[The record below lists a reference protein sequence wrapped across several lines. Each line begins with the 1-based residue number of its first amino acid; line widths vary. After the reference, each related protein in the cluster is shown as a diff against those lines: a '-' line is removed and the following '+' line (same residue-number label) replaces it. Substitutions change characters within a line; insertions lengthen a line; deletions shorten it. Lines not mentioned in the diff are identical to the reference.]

1 MVHLKVPLRFSNLNL
16 NSHTADRFKRYLGGI
31 ETFFHGRTIQYLNL
45 RILVDNNQIRFRI
58 VNNKSTCY
66 KYSINEYVKAI
77 LRTYSDS
84 IMTTVNKI

>member
-1 MVHLKVPLRFSNLNL
+1 M
-16 NSHTADRFKRYLGGI
+16 
-31 ETFFHGRTIQYLNL
+31 NL